1 MDPTNPCVIALANLR
16 SNGTVDSS
24 SHAGITLSDT
34 TLKLFDSA
42 MKERL
47 TAGLVDFDDHF
58 ELVSNDWRNP
68 AVDEF
73 CGGSSTS

>member
-1 MDPTNPCVIALANLR
+1 MDPTNSCVDVLSHR
-16 SNGTVDSS
+16 SNATVDLR
-24 SHAGITLSDT
+24 SHAGITLSDS

-42 MKERL
+42 MSEGL
-47 TAGLVDFDDHF
+47 TSSLVDFDDHF
-58 ELVSNDWRNP
+58 ELVSNDWRNL

>member
-1 MDPTNPCVIALANLR
+1 MDPTNSCVDVLSHRSNATVDLR
-16 SNGTVDSS
+16 SN
-24 SHAGITLSDT
+24 AGITLSDS

-42 MKERL
+42 MSEGL
-47 TAGLVDFDDHF
+47 TSSLVDFDDHF